1 MTDSPIEE
9 VLRQVEQSI
18 SNANPG
24 GRVKMVPIIP
34 ANVKPQDVQVF
45 QNIQPEYPFVSL
57 ARQTA
62 EALIEA
68 TQRAVNE
75 ATGLLERNKAHATSY
90 VADIEK
96 RAEELKNVEE
106 RIRVLGNDTLT
117 AHEKYTKNGSST

>member
-1 MTDSPIEE
+1 MTEIPAEE
-9 VLRQVEQSI
+9 ILRQVEQSI
-18 SNANPG
+18 RNAKPG
-24 GRVKMVPIIP
+24 EMVPIP
-34 ANVKPQDVQVF
+34 AVKPQDLQGLL
-45 QNIQPEYPFVSL
+45 QPEYPFVSL